1 MGSNKGREEAMRKRK
16 LILVGIV
23 VIVLLTGAALAA
35 SQYQLDR
42 SVVSGGGGDRSSTN
56 YALHD
61 VVGEAVVGASESSS
75 YKMSAGFLAPPESQG
90 ICGDATGNGKVT
102 VSDGRRIFLHILDP
116 ETYPISCPWAAD
128 VTGNGKITV
137 SDGRRIFLHILDP
150 DTYPLECQ

>member
-1 MGSNKGREEAMRKRK
+1 MRNRK
-16 LILVGIV
+16 LILVGIMV
-23 VIVLLTGAALAA
+23 VVLLTGGAVLAA
-35 SQYQLDR
+35 TQYGIDR

-61 VVGEAVVGASESSS
+61 VIGEAVVGTSQSDS
-75 YKMSAGFLAPPESQG
+75 YKMSAGFLTPPEPQG

-116 ETYPISCPWAAD
+116 DTYPIDNPWAAD

-150 DTYPLECQ
+150 DAYPLECQ